1 MLRVRDAMT
10 REVATVGPEAGVGEA
25 WGLCRERGIRHLPV
39 VEGGKVVGIVSD
51 RDLRDISPPRDTP
64 DQENTLGY
72 ARVREIMTAEV
83 VTAHPLDTIEHAA
96 RVIHEHGFNC
106 LPVEADGELAGII
119 TSSDLVR
126 TLVDL
131 IGAGAEGSW
140 IEVEV
145 PNEPGTLAGITDELR
160 NRHVNIAGIFLAPA
174 GRETYRT
181 IVLRLET
188 TDPSSIAETLE
199 GAGYTVTATESS
211 APTDRN
217 LERR

>member
-10 REVATVGPEAGVGEA
+10 KEVATVGPETGVGEA

-39 VEGGKVVGIVSD
+39 VEGGRIVGIVSD
-51 RDLRDISPPRDTP
+51 RDLRDVSPPRDTQ

-72 ARVREIMTAEV
+72 ARVREIMSSEV

-96 RVIHEHGFNC
+96 RVIYDHKFNC
-106 LPVEADGELAGII
+106 LPVVADGEIAGII

-126 TLVDL
+126 TLVEL
-131 IGAGAEGSW
+131 IGAGGEGSW

-160 NRHVNIAGIFLAPA
+160 NRHVNIASVFLGTA

-199 GAGYTVTATESS
+199 AAGYTVTTTESS
-211 APTDRN
+211 APTERN
-217 LERR
+217 VERR

>member
-10 REVATVGPEAGVGEA
+10 REVVSVGPETGAGEA
-25 WGLCRERGIRHLPV
+25 WGLCREHGIRHLPV
-39 VEGGKVVGIVSD
+39 VEGGKLVGIISD
-51 RDLRDISPPRDTP
+51 RDLRDVSPPRDTQ
-64 DQENTLGY
+64 DQENALGY

-96 RVIHEHGFNC
+96 RVIYDHNFNC
-106 LPVEADGELAGII
+106 LPVVADGELAGII

-126 TLVDL
+126 TLVEL
-131 IGAGAEGSW
+131 IGAGGEGSW

-160 NRHVNIAGIFLAPA
+160 DRHVNIAGIFLAPA

-188 TDPSSIAETLE
+188 TDPSSIAETLQ

>member
-1 MLRVRDAMT
+1 MT
-10 REVATVGPEAGVGEA
+10 REVVTVGPEAGVGEA
-25 WGLCRERGIRHLPV
+25 WGLCREWNIRHLPV
-39 VEGGKVVGIVSD
+39 VEGGKLVGIVSD

-72 ARVREIMTAEV
+72 VRVRDIMTPDV
-83 VTAHPLDTIEHAA
+83 ITAHPLDTIEHAA
-96 RVIHEHGFNC
+96 RVIYDRHFNC
-106 LPVEADGELAGII
+106 LPVVGDGELAGII

-126 TLVDL
+126 TLVQL
-131 IGAGAEGSW
+131 IGAGGGGSW

-160 NRHVNIAGIFLAPA
+160 DRNVNIAGIFLAAA

-188 TDPSSIAETLE
+188 TDPSSIAQTLE
-199 GAGYTVTATESS
+199 SAGYTVTTTESS
-211 APTDRN
+211 APTERN
-217 LERR
+217 VERR

>member
-160 NRHVNIAGIFLAPA
+160 NRHVNIGGIFLAPA

>member
-10 REVATVGPEAGVGEA
+10 REVVTIGPEAGVGEA

-39 VEGGKVVGIVSD
+39 VEGGKLAGIISD
-51 RDLRDISPPRDTP
+51 RDLRDFSPPRDTP
-64 DQENTLGY
+64 DQENSLGY
-72 ARVREIMTAEV
+72 ARVREIMSAEV
-83 VTAHPLDTIEHAA
+83 VTSHPLDTIEHAA
-96 RVIHEHGFNC
+96 RVIYDHGFNC
-106 LPVEADGELAGII
+106 LPVVADGELAGII

-126 TLVDL
+126 TLVEL
-131 IGAGAEGSW
+131 IGAGGEGSW

-160 NRHVNIAGIFLAPA
+160 NRHVNIAGIFLSAA

-188 TDPSSIAETLE
+188 TDPSSIAEILKD
-199 GAGYTVTATESS
+199 AGYTVTTTESS

-217 LERR
+217 VERR